1 MRRGRGQSSELGR
14 RVRRVRRVCRRAD
27 REKLMSV
34 SWESRAR
41 VEKEK
46 CGEYCEGGLR
56 KVQIEA
62 RRRLG
67 RE

>member
-1 MRRGRGQSSELGR
+1 MGESSELGR

-34 SWESRAR
+34 SEESRGR

-46 CGEYCEGGLR
+46 
-56 KVQIEA
+56 
-62 RRRLG
+62 
-67 RE
+67 